1 MSSQAPGSN
10 LEISP
15 GCGTPRQKLEIE
27 IKSEPAPPA
36 LIFLFFSGGTPGSS
50 TPRHT
55 PVKPDWE
62 AAHPEHTPV
71 KHGLEAYLVSR
82 PGSDNRLRCPRRAG

>member
-36 LIFLFFSGGTPGSS
+36 RIFFFWGDPPGSS

-82 PGSDNRLRCPRRAG
+82 PGADSGVGCPSRVG